1 MDLRDYFEFISGT
14 EIRIKGHRIYIDD
27 VLEEYLRYK
36 SPEELLYRFPTLNLE
51 KIHAVLLYY
60 EANKAEVEAY
70 ILRVRAYRE
79 EAYQKWLETEGA
91 SPRIV
96 ELRQRLKK
104 YHQKLIAEGKRRLEP
119 LEPL

>member
-1 MDLRDYFEFISGT
+1 MNLHDYFEFINDT
-14 EIRIKGHRIYIDD
+14 QIRIKGHRIYIDD

-36 SPEELLYRFPTLNLE
+36 SPEELLYRFHTLNLE
-51 KIHAVLLYY
+51 KIHAVILYY
-60 EANKAEVEAY
+60 EANREEVEAY
-70 ILRVRAYRE
+70 LLRVRQYRE
-79 EAYQKWLETEGA
+79 EAYQKWLATEGS

-104 YHQKLIAEGKRRLEP
+104 YRQKLIAEGKRRLEP

>member
-1 MDLRDYFEFISGT
+1 MNLHDYFEFINDT
-14 EIRIKGHRIYIDD
+14 QIRIKGHRIYIDD

-36 SPEELLYRFPTLNLE
+36 SPEELLYRFHTLNLE
-51 KIHAVLLYY
+51 KIHAVILYY
-60 EANKAEVEAY
+60 EANREEVEAY
-70 ILRVRAYRE
+70 LLRARQYRE
-79 EAYQKWLETEGA
+79 EAYQKWLATEGS

-104 YHQKLIAEGKRRLEP
+104 YRQKLIAEGKRRLEP

>member
-1 MDLRDYFEFISGT
+1 MDVRDYFEFISDT
-14 EIRIKGHRIYIDD
+14 RIRMKGHRIYIDD

-60 EANKAEVEAY
+60 EANKEEVEAY

-79 EAYQKWLETEGA
+79 EAYQQWLETEGA

-104 YHQKLIAEGKRRLEP
+104 YRQKLIAEGKRRLEP